1 MRAIKLV
8 SLMLMVSFLMVG
20 CVMPFEPID
29 TDDEEIVIEDP
40 SPYID
45 AYVDIPEEVKDLIAY
60 NVDGYSMPPV
70 ARYGYTLYPTDV
82 ITDRQNLPSYVK
94 ADFNGDGYSDYAY
107 MFSKV
112 YYSGGDWYLKTKML
126 IVVSTSYSY
135 KISTELD
142 LGTITNSQSTPV
154 EEYWA
159 IRLLQKGTHKVTTYK
174 NGDEKETTVELKND
188 GIYLASIDPQERSV
202 FYVDGTESHEII
214 LDLGSIAKKP
224 VSPSRSERVI
234 SLKSPSLTSR

>member
-1 MRAIKLV
+1 MHVIKLV
-8 SLMLMVSFLMVG
+8 SLIIMVSFLMVG

-29 TDDEEIVIEDP
+29 SIDNEEVIVQDSRP
-40 SPYID
+40 DVD
-45 AYVDIPEEVKDLIAY
+45 AYVDIPEAVKDLIAY
-60 NVDGYSMPPV
+60 HVDGYSMPPV
-70 ARYGYTLYPTDV
+70 TRYGYTLYPTDV

-126 IVVSTSYSY
+126 IITSTTYSY
-135 KISTELD
+135 TISTELD
-142 LGTITNSQSTPV
+142 LGTITNDQSTPV

-159 IRLLQKGTHKVTTYK
+159 IRLLLKGTHKVTTYK
-174 NGDEKETTVELKND
+174 NGVEKETTVELTND
-188 GIYLASIDPQERSV
+188 GIYLASVDPQERSI

-214 LDLGSIAKKP
+214 LDLGSIAKKQ
-224 VSPSRSERVI
+224 VSPPRSERVI
-234 SLKSPSLTSR
+234 SLK